1 MNGFADHGLDDSAFG
16 EKKGLS
22 ENIRTFD
29 AFRKTPT
36 NQTHFGSILQKHVK
50 LCYDLFSLISPA
62 ALPPQDSSN
71 GAF

>member
-29 AFRKTPT
+29 AFREPP
-36 NQTHFGSILQKHVK
+36 
-50 LCYDLFSLISPA
+50 SPVR
-62 ALPPQDSSN
+62 SN
-71 GAF
+71 L